1 MTRKTI
7 DCRSMPSDSNCTVQI
22 AGEEDEVLE
31 LAAAHAVAVH
41 GHTDDEN
48 LRTGLRGA
56 LRDEGA
62 MTIEPGAFLQLIEFH
77 TRDMDRFMELVRGW
91 RSDIGTETTGRWAVL
106 TVDRDR
112 PDTYVQVVA
121 FPDFDAAMRNSEHPV
136 TTRFAKDMQEATDGE
151 ASFRNL
157 DVRDVLMT

>member
-1 MTRKTI
+1 MSRKTI

-22 AGEEDEVLE
+22 SGQEDEVIE

-41 GHTDDEN
+41 GHTDDDD
-48 LRTGLRGA
+48 LRSGLRAA

-77 TRDMDRFMELVRGW
+77 AADLDRFTALSRQWQEQ
-91 RSDIGTETTGRWAVL
+91 IGAETTARWAV
-106 TVDRDR
+106 VSADRDR
-112 PDTYVQVVA
+112 PGTYVEVVA
-121 FPDFDAAMRNSEHPV
+121 FPDFDSAMRNSEHPV
-136 TTRFAKDMQEATDGE
+136 TTRFAKDLQEATEGE

>member
-7 DCRSMPSDSNCTVQI
+7 DCRSMPSERNCTVQI
-22 AGEEDEVLE
+22 SGAEDEVLE
-31 LAAAHAVAVH
+31 LAVAHAVTAH
-41 GHTDDEN
+41 GHTDDDD
-48 LRTGLRGA
+48 LRRGLRAA

-77 TRDMDRFMELVRGW
+77 AADLDRFSALARQWQEQ
-91 RSDIGTETTGRWAVL
+91 IGAETTARWAVV
-106 TVDRDR
+106 TADRDR
-112 PDTYVQVVA
+112 PDTFLELVA
-121 FPDFDAAMRNSEHPV
+121 FPGFEAAMRNSEHPV
-136 TTRFAKDMQEATDGE
+136 TTRFAKDMQEATEGE